1 MANKIEVPISRLL
14 ISFGLIFILGILFA
28 VFNGYYTEET
38 GSSFSWIVYGIS
50 FISLVIGAVIILLF
64 QWKINEIKLKSILNI
79 LPADEKAIFTILI
92 ENNNSIE
99 QNKLV
104 ALSGYNKVK
113 ISRILTKYEQKGIIS
128 KKGIGNT
135 NMIIL
140 KLR

>member
-1 MANKIEVPISRLL
+1 MASKIEVPISRLL

-28 VFNGYYTEET
+28 IFNGYYTEET
-38 GSSFSWIVYGIS
+38 ETSFSWIVYLIS
-50 FISLVIGAVIILLF
+50 FISLVFGAVIILLF
-64 QWKINEIKLKSILNI
+64 QWKINEIKLKSILNV
-79 LPADEKAIFTILI
+79 LPVEEKVIFTILL

-113 ISRILTKYEQKGIIS
+113 ISRILTKYEQKNIIS
-128 KKGIGNT
+128 KKNIGNT

>member
-1 MANKIEVPISRLL
+1 MASKIEVPISRLL

-28 VFNGYYTEET
+28 IFNGYYTEET
-38 GSSFSWIVYGIS
+38 ETSFSWVVYLIS
-50 FISLVIGAVIILLF
+50 FISLVFGAVIILLF
-64 QWKINEIKLKSILNI
+64 QWKINEIKLKSILNV
-79 LPADEKAIFTILI
+79 LPVEEKVIFTILL

-113 ISRILTKYEQKGIIS
+113 ISRILTKYEQKNIIS
-128 KKGIGNT
+128 KKNIGNT

>member
-1 MANKIEVPISRLL
+1 MVNKIEVPISRLL

-38 GSSFSWIVYGIS
+38 GDSFSWMVYGIS
-50 FISLVIGAVIILLF
+50 FLSLVIGAVIVLLF
-64 QWKINEIKLKSILNI
+64 QWKINEIKLKSILKV
-79 LPADEKAIFTILI
+79 LSKDEEIIFTILL
-92 ENNNSIE
+92 ENGNSIE

-104 ALSGYNKVK
+104 ALSGYNKVR
-113 ISRILTKYEQKGIIS
+113 ISRILTKYEQRNIIS

-140 KLR
+140 NLK